1 MAKGLVKF
9 RMVGRNQNRSKKG
22 QPVSQGLGDTWYQHA
37 QREEGKL
44 GKAE

>member
-1 MAKGLVKF
+1 MAKGQF
-9 RMVGRNQNRSKKG
+9 RMVSRNQNWSKKG
-22 QPVSQGLGDTWYQHA
+22 QPVSQGLRKTWYQYV